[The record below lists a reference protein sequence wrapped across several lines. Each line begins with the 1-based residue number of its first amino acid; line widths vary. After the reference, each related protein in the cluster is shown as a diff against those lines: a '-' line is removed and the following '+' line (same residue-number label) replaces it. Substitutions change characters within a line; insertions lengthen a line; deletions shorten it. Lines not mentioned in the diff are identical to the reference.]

1 MPKIDDQLRNVT
13 ARLRS
18 AALGADRDPTQV
30 ALVAASKAQPP
41 EAILAAYRAGQR
53 RFGENYVQEALDKQ
67 VTLDHLTE
75 SHLADLEWH
84 FIGPIQANKT
94 RAIAEHFA
102 WVHSIDRIK
111 TARRL
116 SRQRPDHMPP
126 LQVCLQVN
134 LDEEPSKAGVA
145 PEQLDELAQTVQAL
159 PGLRLR
165 GLMALPKP
173 RARSAE
179 QRQVFARL
187 RALLEELNSKG
198 LALDSLSMGMSADL
212 EAAVAEGATLV
223 RIGSAIFGP
232 RPVKKD
238 PVKNA
243 GHTHPETP

>member
-1 MPKIDDQLRNVT
+1 MPKIDDQLQNVT

-18 AALGADRDPTQV
+18 AARAAGRDPGQV

-41 EAILAAYRAGQR
+41 AAIMAAYQAGQR

-67 VTLDHLTE
+67 AELEHLY
-75 SHLADLEWH
+75 DIEWH
-84 FIGPIQANKT
+84 FIGPIQSNKT
-94 RAIAEHFA
+94 RALAEHFA

-116 SRQRPDHMPP
+116 SGQRPEPLPP

-134 LDEEPSKAGVA
+134 LDGEASKAGVA
-145 PEQLDELAQTVQAL
+145 PEGLAELAEAVRAL
-159 PGLRLR
+159 PRLQLR

-173 RARSAE
+173 RSDHTE
-179 QRQVFARL
+179 QRRVFARL
-187 RALLEELNSKG
+187 RELKESLNRDG

-232 RPVKKD
+232 RPNQ
-238 PVKNA
+238 NA
-243 GHTHPETP
+243 THRHRENP

>member
-1 MPKIDDQLRNVT
+1 MPKIDDQLQNVT

-18 AALGADRDPTQV
+18 AALSAGRDPAQI
-30 ALVAASKAQPP
+30 ALVAASKGQAP

-67 VTLDHLTE
+67 AALSQLP
-75 SHLADLEWH
+75 DLEWH
-84 FIGPIQANKT
+84 FIGPIQSNKT

-116 SRQRPDHMPP
+116 SRQRPDHLPP
-126 LQVCLQVN
+126 LQACLQVN
-134 LDEEPSKAGVA
+134 LDGEASKAGVA
-145 PEQLDELAQTVQAL
+145 PEQLSELAGAVHQL
-159 PGLRLR
+159 PGLQLR

-173 RARSAE
+173 RTQSAG
-179 QRQVFARL
+179 QRRAFGKL
-187 RALLEELNSKG
+187 RELLEKLNREG

-232 RPVKKD
+232 RPVKSNGQPD
-238 PVKNA
+238 TEIP
-243 GHTHPETP
+243 

>member
-1 MPKIDDQLRNVT
+1 MPKIDDQLQNVT
-13 ARLRS
+13 ARLCS
-18 AALGADRDPTQV
+18 AALEAGRDPAQV

-41 EAILAAYRAGQR
+41 ETILAAYRAGQR

-67 VTLDHLTE
+67 RAL
-75 SHLADLEWH
+75 SHLADIEWH
-84 FIGPIQANKT
+84 FIGPIQSNKT

-116 SRQRPDHMPP
+116 SRQRPGHMPA

-134 LDEEPSKAGVA
+134 LDGEASKAGVA
-145 PEQLDELAQTVQAL
+145 PEQLEELARAVHAL
-159 PGLRLR
+159 PGLHLR
-165 GLMALPKP
+165 GLMALPEP
-173 RARSAE
+173 RIESSA

-187 RALLEELNSKG
+187 RGMLEDLNRAG
-198 LALDSLSMGMSADL
+198 LALNSLSMGMSGDL

-232 RPVKKD
+232 RPVKNSPD
-238 PVKNA
+238 KNA
-243 GHTHPETP
+243 GHNHTEAP

>member
-1 MPKIDDQLRNVT
+1 MPKIDDQLQNVT

-18 AALGADRDPTQV
+18 AALEAGRDPAQV

-41 EAILAAYRAGQR
+41 QTILAAYRAGQR

-67 VTLDHLTE
+67 AAL
-75 SHLADLEWH
+75 SHLSDIEWH
-84 FIGPIQANKT
+84 FIGPIQSNKT
-94 RAIAEHFA
+94 RVIAEHFA

-116 SRQRPDHMPP
+116 SRQRPGHMPA

-134 LDEEPSKAGVA
+134 LDGEAGKAGVA
-145 PEQLDELAQTVQAL
+145 PEQLGELARTVHGL
-159 PGLRLR
+159 PGLHLR

-173 RARSAE
+173 RSRSAE

-187 RALLEELNSKG
+187 RTLLETLNQEG
-198 LALDSLSMGMSADL
+198 LTLDSLSMGMSGDL

-232 RPVKKD
+232 RPIKKS
-238 PVKNA
+238 PVTNA
-243 GHTHPETP
+243 NHTDTETP

>member
-1 MPKIDDQLRNVT
+1 MPKIDDQLQNVT
-13 ARLRS
+13 ARLQS
-18 AALGADRDPTQV
+18 AAQSAGRDPVQI
-30 ALVAASKAQPP
+30 ALVAASKGQTP
-41 EAILAAYRAGQR
+41 EAILTAYQAGQR

-67 VTLDHLTE
+67 AALSQLSDI
-75 SHLADLEWH
+75 EWH
-84 FIGPIQANKT
+84 FIGPIQSNKT

-116 SRQRPDHMPP
+116 SHQRPGQLPP

-134 LDEEPSKAGVA
+134 LDDEASKAGVS
-145 PEQLDELAQTVQAL
+145 PEQAGELARAVQDL
-159 PGLRLR
+159 PGLHLR

-173 RARSAE
+173 RTRSAE

-187 RALLEELNSKG
+187 RALLETLNREG

-232 RPVKKD
+232 RPVK
-238 PVKNA
+238 NT
-243 GHTHPETP
+243 GHPDTEIP